1 MFVPPT
7 SSFPHKSDFSHFPP
21 TPESKREDFGSA
33 VVQHKPSHS
42 PSHPNTSHGAAAGE
56 QSDAGSMGRPTFSAV
71 VHGKVRDG
79 PPSALKSRV
88 PPQTPQ
94 TNRIKRATIL
104 QTPLS
109 PGTGEL
115 ADLLQNAI
123 FLEDTLERGED
134 PGEVAKRV
142 AEAEK
147 QEKAEKEKE
156 AAAAKAQR
164 EKEERERAALA
175 QAEAEARKEG
185 SNSAKLK
192 HTFLIPLTKAK
203 TVYRKEVPSP
213 VVEGSAN
220 LRQQQPELVRPKS
233 ANPESHS
240 RRLGVNTD
248 IPKEVPHRP
257 TTPTEIKDKPTEL
270 PSKSP
275 RSRFASFRRLGSVSR
290 SSKDGNGPARHS
302 ISMSSEVSSDDS
314 APAATPPDHSTEFS
328 ALVTPLSEFGQ
339 MGNGTGNGMSW
350 PSLSP
355 KKSTGSISR
364 AASFAEKIWSRARTK
379 SGGSTFSTK
388 SCFAPELTP
397 EKVTNDRTEKVS
409 SIGPPPPFSLPP
421 LPTVAEPEESRPTTP
436 SASQKKLRTL
446 PAIPSSAATPSQP
459 NTPYTHQQQQLLT
472 PKIDYLSSPRDSLL
486 PVVEDPSRP
495 DSWMSASS
503 FSSVLPSPLFDKDLW
518 DAFPAVPGGDAPK
531 TSSSY
536 TYGPTT
542 TQPSF
547 DSALL
552 SSAIHLHKGTIGSST
567 GTTYKPVGSQQ
578 APRL

>member
-7 SSFPHKSDFSHFPP
+7 SSLPHKSDFSHFPP
-21 TPESKREDFGSA
+21 TPESARENFGS
-33 VVQHKPSHS
+33 VVVHHKPSHS
-42 PSHPNTSHGAAAGE
+42 YSHPNTSQGAAAGE
-56 QSDAGSMGRPTFSAV
+56 QSDAGSMARPTFSAV
-71 VHGKVRDG
+71 VHGKVREG
-79 PPSALKSRV
+79 PPSAFKPRV
-88 PPQTPQ
+88 LPQTPQ

-109 PGTGEL
+109 PGSGEL

-123 FLEDTLERGED
+123 FLEDTLEKGED
-134 PGEVAKRV
+134 PGEAAKRL
-142 AEAEK
+142 AEEEK
-147 QEKAEKEKE
+147 QENAKKEQE

-164 EKEERERAALA
+164 EREEKERAALA

-192 HTFLIPLTKAK
+192 HTFLIPLSKAK
-203 TVYRKEVPSP
+203 AVHRKEVSSS
-213 VVEGSAN
+213 VMEGSAN
-220 LRQQQPELVRPKS
+220 LRPQPEVVRPKS
-233 ANPESHS
+233 ANPESHT
-240 RRLGVNTD
+240 RERKLGMTTD
-248 IPKEVPHRP
+248 TPKEVSHRS
-257 TTPTEIKDKPTEL
+257 TTPTESKDKTIEL
-270 PSKSP
+270 PTKSP
-275 RSRFASFRRLGSVSR
+275 RSRFASFRRLGSLSR

-302 ISMSSEVSSDDS
+302 MSMSSEISSDDS
-314 APAATPPDHSTEFS
+314 APAVTPPDHGMEFS
-328 ALVTPLSEFGQ
+328 SLMTPGSEFGQ

-388 SCFAPELTP
+388 SSMMSFAAELTP
-397 EKVTNDRTEKVS
+397 EKDRTEKVS

-421 LPTVAEPEESRPTTP
+421 LPTVTEPEESRPTTP
-436 SASQKKLRTL
+436 SASQKKLRAL
-446 PAIPSSAATPSQP
+446 PALPSSAVAPSQP
-459 NTPYTHQQQQLLT
+459 NTPYTQQQKLPT

-486 PVVEDPSRP
+486 PVFEDPSRP
-495 DSWMSASS
+495 ESWMSASS
-503 FSSVLPSPLFDKDLW
+503 LSSVLPSPLFDKDIW
-518 DAFPAVPGGDAPK
+518 DAFPPVPGGAPME
-531 TSSSY
+531 SSSH

-567 GTTYKPVGSQQ
+567 GTTYNAQQ
-578 APRL
+578 VPRS